1 MPLVAL
7 LVLAAQVAGT
17 PAVPSQPRSNQVCTG
32 VRVTASDQA
41 LPPRDLTFSS
51 RTTLDLVLRPR
62 VRRDIPGDHLLRL
75 KVFTPGGFLYQVIT
89 LPFVGGALPDGR
101 PPAAGSRSGAA
112 APTADKPPLRTVDG
126 FPRPLEVQRLAPA
139 TAGGGTRGQYEIN
152 ARLPV
157 AGTSITQSSLY
168 GRWSVQTYLDDQTK
182 PCGPE
187 IRFTIRD

>member
-17 PAVPSQPRSNQVCTG
+17 PVVPSQPRSSQVCTG
-32 VRVTASDQA
+32 VRVAASDQ
-41 LPPRDLTFSS
+41 PMPREATFSS
-51 RTTLDLVLRPR
+51 RKTLDLVLRPR
-62 VRRDIPGDHLLRL
+62 VRRDLPGEHLLRL

-101 PPAAGSRSGAA
+101 AQPTSGLGAA
-112 APTADKPPLRTVDG
+112 ARTADTPSLRRVDG
-126 FPRPLEVQRLAPA
+126 FPRPLEVQRLAPV
-139 TAGGGTRGQYEIN
+139 TAGDGTRGQYEIN

-168 GRWSVQTYLDDQTK
+168 GRWSVQTYLDDQTR
-182 PCGPE
+182 PCGPVT
-187 IRFTIRD
+187 RFTIRD